1 VVGACCVRGARLRT
15 KGPFTAS
22 RLPPPASR
30 VPPLPRLV
38 VDLAATSV
46 NWKLP
51 PEGAERIRRA
61 APAGW
66 DVAIV
71 QAPTVSDGDGNPEP
85 SEEARQ
91 AVADADAYFGFGL
104 ARPLMRAAR
113 RLRWVHSAAAG
124 VRGLLYPEMVASDIV
139 LTNSAGIHAVPISEH
154 VLGGVIHL
162 LRGFDK
168 AMERQ
173 RAHVWDKRPWTGAG
187 ADVRELG
194 ELRAL
199 VVGVGGIGATIG
211 ARLAWFGARVTGIRR
226 NPDRGASD
234 DFFRVRSPAALDE
247 ELMEADLLVL
257 AAPFTPETDRLIDA
271 RRLALLPRGAIVANV
286 ARGALLDTD
295 AMVAALQGNR
305 LRGAVL
311 DVFDEEPLPPESPL
325 WGLPQVLLT
334 PHISAVSPRRFWDRQ
349 LSLFEEN
356 WRRWAA
362 GEPLRNVVDKRAG
375 Y

>member
-1 VVGACCVRGARLRT
+1 M
-15 KGPFTAS
+15 
-22 RLPPPASR
+22 
-30 VPPLPRLV
+30 PLLV

-61 APAGW
+61 TPPGW
-66 DVAIV
+66 QVAIV
-71 QAPTVSDGDGNPEP
+71 QSPTVSDGDGNPNP
-85 SEEARQ
+85 SGEAR
-91 AVADADAYFGFGL
+91 AAIAEADVYFGFGL
-104 ARPLMRAAR
+104 ARPLLQAAR
-113 RLRWVHSAAAG
+113 SLRWVHSAAAG
-124 VRGLLYPEMVASDIV
+124 VRGLLYPELVESPIV
-139 LTNSAGIHAVPISEH
+139 LTNSAGIHAVPIAEH
-154 VLGGVIHL
+154 VVGGVIYL
-162 LRGFDK
+162 LRGFDR
-168 AMERQ
+168 AVERQ
-173 RAHVWDKRPWTGAG
+173 RAHVWDKTPWTGSASG
-187 ADVRELG
+187 VREVG

-199 VVGVGGIGATIG
+199 VVGVGGIGAAVG
-211 ARLAWFGARVTGIRR
+211 QRLAWLGATVTGIRR
-226 NPDRGASD
+226 RPELGMPAG
-234 DFFRVRSPAALDE
+234 FARVLPPTGLDE
-247 ELMEADLLVL
+247 ALLDADLVVL
-257 AAPFTPETDRLIDA
+257 AAPFTADTERLLTAERIA
-271 RRLALLPRGAIVANV
+271 RLPAGAIVANV

-295 AMVAALQGNR
+295 ALVAALRGNR

-375 Y
+375 C

>member
-1 VVGACCVRGARLRT
+1 M
-15 KGPFTAS
+15 
-22 RLPPPASR
+22 
-30 VPPLPRLV
+30 PLLV

-51 PEGAERIRRA
+51 PDGAERIRRA
-61 APAGW
+61 APHGW
-66 DVAIV
+66 EVAIV
-71 QAPTVSDGDGNPEP
+71 QSPTVSDGDGNPEP
-85 SEEARQ
+85 SEEARSQ
-91 AVADADAYFGFGL
+91 IAGAEAYLGFGI
-104 ARPLMRAAR
+104 ARPLLRAAE

-124 VRGLLYPEMVASDIV
+124 VRGLLYPEMVESPIV
-139 LTNSAGIHAVPISEH
+139 LTNSAGIHAVPIAEH

-162 LRGFDK
+162 LRGFDR
-168 AMERQ
+168 AIERQ
-173 RAHVWDKRPWTGAG
+173 RARVWDKTPWTGSASG
-187 ADVRELG
+187 VREVG

-199 VVGVGGIGATIG
+199 VVGAGGIGAAVG
-211 ARLAWFGARVTGIRR
+211 QRLAWLGATVTGIRR
-226 NPDRGASD
+226 RPDLGVPPGFA
-234 DFFRVRSPAALDE
+234 RVLPPAVLDE
-247 ELMEADLLVL
+247 ALPEADLVVL
-257 AAPFTPETDRLIDA
+257 AAPFTPDTERLLTAERIG
-271 RRLALLPRGAIVANV
+271 RLPAGAIVANV

-295 AMVAALQGNR
+295 ALVAALRGNR

-311 DVFDEEPLPPESPL
+311 DVFEEEPLPPESPL
-325 WGLPQVLLT
+325 WALPQVLLT

>member
-1 VVGACCVRGARLRT
+1 MGAKSISSG
-15 KGPFTAS
+15 
-22 RLPPPASR
+22 
-30 VPPLPRLV
+30 VPRPSSPLPLLV

-51 PEGAERIRRA
+51 PEGAARIRRA

-85 SEEARQ
+85 SEEARAQ
-91 AVADADAYFGFGL
+91 IAGAEVYLGFGI
-104 ARPLMRAAR
+104 ARPLLRAAE

-124 VRGLLYPEMVASDIV
+124 VRGLLYPEMVESPIV
-139 LTNSAGIHAVPISEH
+139 LTNSAGIHAVPIAEH
-154 VLGGVIHL
+154 VLGGVIYL
-162 LRGFDK
+162 VRGFDR
-168 AMERQ
+168 AVERQ
-173 RAHVWDKRPWTGAG
+173 RAHVWDKRPWTGSASG
-187 ADVRELG
+187 VREVG

-199 VVGVGGIGATIG
+199 VVGAGGIGGAVGQRLSWLGAT
-211 ARLAWFGARVTGIRR
+211 VTGIRR
-226 NPDRGASD
+226 RPELGVPAG
-234 DFFRVRSPAALDE
+234 FARVLPPSALDDA
-247 ELMEADLLVL
+247 LPEADLVVL
-257 AAPFTPETDRLIDA
+257 AAPFTPDTERLLTAERIA
-271 RRLALLPRGAIVANV
+271 RLPEGAIVANV
-286 ARGALLDTD
+286 ARGALVDTD
-295 AMVAALQGNR
+295 AMVAALRSNR

-349 LSLFEEN
+349 LSLFEDN

>member
-1 VVGACCVRGARLRT
+1 M
-15 KGPFTAS
+15 
-22 RLPPPASR
+22 
-30 VPPLPRLV
+30 PLLV

-51 PEGAERIRRA
+51 PEGAARLERA

-66 DVAIV
+66 EVAV
-71 QAPTVSDGDGNPEP
+71 VEAPTVSDGDGNANP
-85 SEEARQ
+85 SAEARDRI
-91 AVADADAYFGFGL
+91 AHADAYLGFGIG
-104 ARPLMRAAR
+104 RPLLQAAS

-124 VRGLLYPEMVASDIV
+124 VRGLLYPEMLARDIV
-139 LTNSAGIHAVPISEH
+139 ITNSAGIHAVPIAEH
-154 VLGGVIHL
+154 VVGGVIYL
-162 LRGFDK
+162 LRGFDR
-168 AMERQ
+168 AVERQ
-173 RAHVWDKRPWTGAG
+173 RARVWDKTPWTGSATG
-187 ADVRELG
+187 VREIG

-199 VVGVGGIGATIG
+199 IVGAGGIGSAIG
-211 ARLAWFGARVTGIRR
+211 ERLAWLGARVTGIRR
-226 NPDRGASD
+226 RPEKGA
-234 DFFRVRSPAALDE
+234 PAEFAAVLPPTALDE
-247 ELMEADLLVL
+247 ALAEADLLVL
-257 AAPFTPETDRLIDA
+257 AAPFTPDTERLIGRDRIA
-271 RRLALLPRGAIVANV
+271 RLPAGAIVANV

-295 AMVAALQGNR
+295 ALVAALSTNR

-349 LSLFEEN
+349 LSLFEDN

>member
-1 VVGACCVRGARLRT
+1 
-15 KGPFTAS
+15 
-22 RLPPPASR
+22 
-30 VPPLPRLV
+30 
-38 VDLAATSV
+38 
-46 NWKLP
+46 
-51 PEGAERIRRA
+51 
-61 APAGW
+61 
-66 DVAIV
+66 
-71 QAPTVSDGDGNPEP
+71 VSDGDGNPEP
-85 SEEARQ
+85 SAEARE
-91 AVADADAYFGFGL
+91 AIAEADAYFGFGL
-104 ARPLMRAAR
+104 ARPLLQAAR

-124 VRGLLYPEMVASDIV
+124 VRGLLYPEMLESDIV
-139 LTNSAGIHAVPISEH
+139 LTNSAGIHAVPIAEH
-154 VLGGVIHL
+154 VLGGVIYL
-162 LRGFDK
+162 LRGFDR
-168 AMERQ
+168 AVERQ
-173 RAHVWDKRPWTGAG
+173 RARVWDKTPWTGAG
-187 ADVRELG
+187 ADVREVG
-194 ELRAL
+194 ELRVL
-199 VVGVGGIGATIG
+199 IVGVRGIGAALG
-211 ARLAWFGARVTGIRR
+211 SRLAWLGAQVTGIRR
-226 NPDRGASD
+226 NPRLAAPAEFFSVRG
-234 DFFRVRSPAALDE
+234 PEALDE
-247 ELMEADLLVL
+247 ELLEADLLVL